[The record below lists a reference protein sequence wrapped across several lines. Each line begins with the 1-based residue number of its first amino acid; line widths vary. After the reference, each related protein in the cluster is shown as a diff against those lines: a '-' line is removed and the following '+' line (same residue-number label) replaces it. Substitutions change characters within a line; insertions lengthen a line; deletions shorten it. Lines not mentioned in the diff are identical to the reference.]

1 MKEIENYEE
10 SRQLQFEDYLQE
22 DKLETKNIVEV
33 PSKISSSSQVQNDQ
47 LTIQNGM
54 LEMILTDNN
63 LNIAYKRV
71 KSNKGSHGVDGMK
84 IDELLPYLI
93 QNGNQIKQDI
103 LSGKYNPQAIKR
115 VEIPKDNGKTR
126 KLGIP
131 VVVDRVIQQAIAQ
144 VLTPIYENK
153 FSENSFGFRPNKSAK
168 QAIKKCGEYINSGY
182 KWAVDIDL
190 AQFFDKVNHDKLI
203 QIMSRDI
210 KDGRVLSL
218 ISKYLKAKVSINGKL
233 EESLLGTPQGGNIS
247 PLLSNIMLNELDVEL
262 TKRGLHFVRYAD
274 DCNIYVK
281 SKKSAKRVMK
291 SITKFIEEKLLLEVN
306 KEKSKIDRPWK
317 LKFLGIS
324 FYNSK
329 NGVRT
334 RVHPK
339 SIQKFKNKMK
349 EITSRSNGMS
359 IEQRIFKLKQCIIGW
374 VNYFNIADMKQLV
387 KSLDKWLRR
396 RIRMCYWKNW
406 KKIRTKYNNLVKLG
420 IPKYKAWEYANTRK
434 SYWRIS
440 KSPILSKTLTN
451 KYLENI
457 GLTSIATYYCKIG

>member
-1 MKEIENYEE
+1 MKETENYDK
-10 SRQLQFEDYLQE
+10 SRQLQKEDYLQE
-22 DKLETKNIVEV
+22 DKLETECIVEV
-33 PSKISSSSQVQNDQ
+33 PSNVSGSSHRRNDQ
-47 LTIQNGM
+47 NTRQNGL
-54 LEMILTDNN
+54 LEEILSNYN
-63 LNIAYKRV
+63 MNIAYKRV
-71 KSNKGSHGVDGMK
+71 KANKGSHGVDVMK
-84 IDELLPYLI
+84 VDELLTYLI
-93 QNGNQIKQDI
+93 QNGEQIRQSI
-103 LSGKYNPQAIKR
+103 LSGRYNPQAIRR

-144 VLTPIYENK
+144 ILTPIYEGK
-153 FSENSFGFRPNKSAK
+153 FSENSYGFRPNKSAH
-168 QAIKKCGEYINSGY
+168 QAIKKCEEYINSGY
-182 KWAVDIDL
+182 EWAVDIDL

-218 ISKYLKAKVSINGKL
+218 VSKYLKAKVSVNGRL
-233 EESLLGTPQGGNIS
+233 EESMLGTPQGGNIS
-247 PLLSNIMLNELDVEL
+247 PLLSNIMLNELDQEL
-262 TKRGLHFVRYAD
+262 SKRGLHFVRYAD

-281 SKKSAKRVMK
+281 TRKAAERVMK

-306 KEKSKIDRPWK
+306 REKSKVDRPWK

-329 NGVRT
+329 NGARI
-334 RVHPK
+334 RIHEK
-339 SIQKFKNKMK
+339 SLVKFKKKLK

-359 IEQRIFKLKQCIIGW
+359 VEQKVEKLKQCIVGW
-374 VNYFNIADMKQLV
+374 VNYFKIADIKNTTN
-387 KSLDKWLRR
+387 KLDEWLRR

-406 KKIRTKYNNLVKLG
+406 KRIKTKHDNLVKLG
-420 IPKYKAWEYANTRK
+420 IPKYKAWEYANTSK

-451 KYLENI
+451 KYLEKI
-457 GLTSIATYYCKIG
+457 GLISIKACYLK

>member
-291 SITKFIEEKLLLEVN
+291 SITKFIEERLLLEVN